1 MPKFNGSDNF
11 SFLRLLYL
19 VFEMLLKENY
29 FAADEVKS
37 LICTVFI
44 KADDEISFSLFVRIL
59 HNLFLNDFLHGSLIQ
74 FFFTKVFF
82 IKIVFYK
89 IIFYKSIRCKSDVFQ

>member
-1 MPKFNGSDNF
+1 MVPPLLSLLANYLAAIPKFNGSENF
-11 SFLRLLYL
+11 SFLRVLYL

-44 KADDEISFSLFVRIL
+44 KADDEMILFSVCP
-59 HNLFLNDFLHGSLIQ
+59 NS
-74 FFFTKVFF
+74 T
-82 IKIVFYK
+82 
-89 IIFYKSIRCKSDVFQ
+89 